1 MWMALQKLG
10 YKTYH
15 FKEVGDLQNVRD
27 KHIWCW
33 REALI
38 AKNFGSGKPY
48 GKAEFDKLLGRYQV
62 RHMHLLCDKR
72 LRLTSLATIGGDRRS
87 LCEFLRRAD
96 SGISGSQ
103 SHSDEPR
110 PRQMA

>member
-1 MWMALQKLG
+1 MALKKLG
-10 YKTYH
+10 YNTYH
-15 FKEVGDLQNVRD
+15 FKEVGEPQNVRD
-27 KHIWCW
+27 KHLWCW

-38 AKNFGSGKPY
+38 AKNFGSGKSY
-48 GKAEFDKLLGRYQV
+48 GRVEFDKLLGRYQV
-62 RHMHLLCDKR
+62 RHMHFLCGKR
-72 LRLTSLATIGGDRRS
+72 LCLTLLATIGGHRRS
-87 LCEFLRRAD
+87 LCELLRRAD